1 MGPTQGDLVAEMD
14 ALQVLVLA
22 LGPAGAAWAG
32 VKVSL
37 NGTVNRVRR
46 VEEKLDEMSRDMAS
60 VKVDV
65 GRIEGTMERRGEG
78 R

>member
-1 MGPTQGDLVAEMD
+1 MAEMD

>member
-1 MGPTQGDLVAEMD
+1 VAEMD

>member
-1 MGPTQGDLVAEMD
+1 VGPTQGDLVAEMD